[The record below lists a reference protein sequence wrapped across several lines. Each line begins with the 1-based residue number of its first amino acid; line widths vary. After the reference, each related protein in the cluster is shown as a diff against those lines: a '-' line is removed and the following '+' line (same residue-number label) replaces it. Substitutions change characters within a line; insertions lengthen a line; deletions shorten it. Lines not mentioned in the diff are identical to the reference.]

1 MEEICIGKTERTCI
15 EFFLHAIHHTEYLAC
30 IFFHAF
36 FFNLIFIK
44 AKSGLM
50 DE

>member
-1 MEEICIGKTERTCI
+1 MEEICIGKTERTCT
-15 EFFLHAIHHTEYLAC
+15 EFFLHAIHHTEYL
-30 IFFHAF
+30 AF